1 LCVVS
6 VGPMKLA
13 ITVDN
18 EATYFYVDGVLT
30 SLPLYNEWTTVDTI
44 IIPADTS
51 VIAVQGADI
60 GVSSLIC

>member
-1 LCVVS
+1 MCVVS

-18 EATYFYVDGVLT
+18 SATYLYLDGVLT
-30 SLPLYNEWTTVDTI
+30 PLPLYNEWTTVDTI

-51 VIAVQGADI
+51 VIAVQGRNQ
-60 GVSSLIC
+60 GVSSSVM

>member
-1 LCVVS
+1 MCVAN

-18 EATYFYVDGVLT
+18 EATYLYLDGVLT
-30 SLPLYNEWTTVDTI
+30 SLPLYDEWTTVDTI

-51 VIAVQGADI
+51 VIAVQGRDR
-60 GVSSLIC
+60 GVSSSVI